1 MRSSSRRSSS
11 PDNDIDNWNLNCSLH
26 QHINRRIN
34 KSSSFRFFHSIDE
47 PGCCLVLVLSVINN
61 SSSLHEPCSRSTG
74 TSEFTLTS
82 ASGESTATATSTATP
97 NPPILTVEG
106 NTLSNLGCFGSPSGH
121 PGFNLTLTSALMTL
135 ELCAAA
141 CPTTIQYA
149 GVVGTEC
156 YCGNVVDST
165 NEVNVAE
172 GQCDTPCPGN
182 PDQRCGHAVTPSGS
196 RLKRQLLS
204 VEIRLTIFARIVG
217 GISSTSSGVSGTATI
232 SGSISGSSTAGVNA
246 STVTATFTT
255 TAVTTVGTAVVSG
268 VQTITTTY
276 CPLCQDCMGPFC
288 YKPSPCVSG
297 MCFGQPCIDGD
308 CWKRFISYGG
318 YCGYDS
324 GCSGSQCQRRLVC
337 YDGVWFPDVCDGYDC
352 GRKIVCT
359 NGQCEY
365 ATPGSKH
372 YDEVVVCY
380 GNNCEVQK
388 CSGDAC
394 NQKYVCK
401 DGSCGFQSGS
411 ASEAGQKY
419 VWNGSTGS
427 YTLDEGCKSNCP
439 QPLAPVPVGPSPGPG
454 GAPSQP
460 TAGGAAQPGV
470 TPVSPSVVTTATAGK
485 LVAGFGALV
494 MGVLVHAIIF

>member
-1 MRSSSRRSSS
+1 M
-11 PDNDIDNWNLNCSLH
+11 D
-26 QHINRRIN
+26 
-34 KSSSFRFFHSIDE
+34 
-47 PGCCLVLVLSVINN
+47 LS
-61 SSSLHEPCSRSTG
+61 STG

-82 ASGESTATATSTATP
+82 TSGESTATATSTATP
-97 NPPILTVEG
+97 NPPLITVEG

-182 PDQRCGHAVTPSGS
+182 PDQRSGHAVTPSGS

-204 VEIRLTIFARIVG
+204 VEIRLTIFARVVG
-217 GISSTSSGVSGTATI
+217 GISSTSSGA
-232 SGSISGSSTAGVNA
+232 SGSATISGSSTAGVN
-246 STVTATFTT
+246 
-255 TAVTTVGTAVVSG
+255 
-268 VQTITTTY
+268 
-276 CPLCQDCMGPFC
+276 
-288 YKPSPCVSG
+288 
-297 MCFGQPCIDGD
+297 
-308 CWKRFISYGG
+308 
-318 YCGYDS
+318 
-324 GCSGSQCQRRLVC
+324 RRLVC

-359 NGQCEY
+359 NVQCEY

-388 CSGDAC
+388 CNGDAC
-394 NQKYVCK
+394 NQKYVCT

-411 ASEAGQKY
+411 ASEAGQKHTQGSFY
-419 VWNGSTGS
+419 VKG
-427 YTLDEGCKSNCP
+427 
-439 QPLAPVPVGPSPGPG
+439 
-454 GAPSQP
+454 
-460 TAGGAAQPGV
+460 
-470 TPVSPSVVTTATAGK
+470 
-485 LVAGFGALV
+485 
-494 MGVLVHAIIF
+494 

>member
-1 MRSSSRRSSS
+1 
-11 PDNDIDNWNLNCSLH
+11 
-26 QHINRRIN
+26 
-34 KSSSFRFFHSIDE
+34 
-47 PGCCLVLVLSVINN
+47 
-61 SSSLHEPCSRSTG
+61 
-74 TSEFTLTS
+74 
-82 ASGESTATATSTATP
+82 
-97 NPPILTVEG
+97 
-106 NTLSNLGCFGSPSGH
+106 
-121 PGFNLTLTSALMTL
+121 MTL

-204 VEIRLTIFARIVG
+204 VEIRLTIFARVVG
-217 GISSTSSGVSGTATI
+217 GISSTSSGASGTAT
-232 SGSISGSSTAGVNA
+232 ISGSSTAGVN
-246 STVTATFTT
+246 
-255 TAVTTVGTAVVSG
+255 
-268 VQTITTTY
+268 
-276 CPLCQDCMGPFC
+276 DCSGPFC
-288 YKPSPCVSG
+288 YKPRPCVSG

-324 GCSGSQCQRRLVC
+324 GCSGSQCQHRLVC
-337 YDGVWFPDVCDGYDC
+337 YDGVWFPDICDGYDC

-388 CSGDAC
+388 CNGDAC
-394 NQKYVCK
+394 NQKYVCT

-411 ASEAGQKY
+411 ASEAGQKHTQRSFY
-419 VWNGSTGS
+419 VKG
-427 YTLDEGCKSNCP
+427 
-439 QPLAPVPVGPSPGPG
+439 
-454 GAPSQP
+454 
-460 TAGGAAQPGV
+460 
-470 TPVSPSVVTTATAGK
+470 
-485 LVAGFGALV
+485 
-494 MGVLVHAIIF
+494 

>member
-1 MRSSSRRSSS
+1 
-11 PDNDIDNWNLNCSLH
+11 
-26 QHINRRIN
+26 
-34 KSSSFRFFHSIDE
+34 
-47 PGCCLVLVLSVINN
+47 
-61 SSSLHEPCSRSTG
+61 
-74 TSEFTLTS
+74 
-82 ASGESTATATSTATP
+82 
-97 NPPILTVEG
+97 
-106 NTLSNLGCFGSPSGH
+106 
-121 PGFNLTLTSALMTL
+121 MTL

-165 NEVNVAE
+165 NEVKVAE
-172 GQCDTPCPGN
+172 AQCDTPCPGN

-196 RLKRQLLS
+196 RLKRQILS
-204 VEIRLTIFARIVG
+204 VEIRLTIFARVVG
-217 GISSTSSGVSGTATI
+217 GITSTSSGASGTATI

-288 YKPSPCVSG
+288 YKSSPCVSG

-324 GCSGSQCQRRLVC
+324 GCSGSHCQRRLVC

-359 NGQCEY
+359 NGQ
-365 ATPGSKH
+365 
-372 YDEVVVCY
+372 
-380 GNNCEVQK
+380 
-388 CSGDAC
+388 
-394 NQKYVCK
+394 
-401 DGSCGFQSGS
+401 
-411 ASEAGQKY
+411 
-419 VWNGSTGS
+419 
-427 YTLDEGCKSNCP
+427 
-439 QPLAPVPVGPSPGPG
+439 
-454 GAPSQP
+454 
-460 TAGGAAQPGV
+460 
-470 TPVSPSVVTTATAGK
+470 
-485 LVAGFGALV
+485 
-494 MGVLVHAIIF
+494 